1 MKDRDYKDQEDY
13 CAHLAKIPAYLRARV
28 EALFKEFAVLD
39 EASGDEPGHPD
50 GENLADIA
58 FIWACDD
65 IAEIEIE
72 AEKCSQDATAALE
85 SLYRHMT
92 QAERLWAKVRVLRS
106 QVEVICPEY
115 RTVDESVRTSR
126 ECLESLELLR

>member
-1 MKDRDYKDQEDY
+1 MTRKAVVTESTEPEKKTAYP
-13 CAHLAKIPAYLRARV
+13 ALAPSV
-28 EALFKEFAVLD
+28 E
-39 EASGDEPGHPD
+39 EAADEPWHLSAEG
-50 GENLADIA
+50 LADIA